1 MQKEHSPMSF
11 ILRKVKLVDI
21 PVLLGL
27 YRQVALA
34 GGLGRTADEV
44 TISYIQDFVNK
55 SLSRGLILALSP
67 VTDTS
72 RIIAEIHGYTLGLNT
87 FAHVFEQV
95 TMVVHPD
102 MQGKGLGRLLLNELQ
117 SQVQATLP
125 QIKKVELMCFGNN
138 QRALNLYL
146 HNGFEIEG
154 RRKSRV
160 HLPDGAF
167 TDGIAL
173 AWFNPGYTGQ

>member
-1 MQKEHSPMSF
+1 MYREINHQEYIF
-11 ILRKVKLVDI
+11 RKITAADA
-21 PVLLGL
+21 PALLNL
-27 YRQVALA
+27 YRQVAVA
-34 GGLGRTADEV
+34 GGLGRSAEEV
-44 TISYIQDFVNK
+44 NISYIQDFVTK
-55 SLSRGLILALSP
+55 SLTRGLILALSP
-67 VTDTS
+67 LSDKNNIV
-72 RIIAEIHGYTLGLNT
+72 AEIHGYTLGLNT

-95 TMVVHPD
+95 TMVVHPEL
-102 MQGKGLGRLLLNELQ
+102 QGKGLGKILLNELQ
-117 SQVQATLP
+117 SQVQTTMP
-125 QIKKVELMCFGNN
+125 EIKKVELMCFGNN

-160 HLPDGAF
+160 HLPDDTF